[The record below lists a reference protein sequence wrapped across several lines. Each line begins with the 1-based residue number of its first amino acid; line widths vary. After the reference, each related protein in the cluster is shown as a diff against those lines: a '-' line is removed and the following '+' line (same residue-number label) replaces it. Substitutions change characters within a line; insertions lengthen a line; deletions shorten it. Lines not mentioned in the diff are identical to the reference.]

1 MTRRHTISTRTDTL
15 CPITTLFR
23 SAVRIDGTR
32 FADQVR
38 LVAPNVLGDDP
49 GAHRDALAGDRW
61 IEVLGI
67 VPRVGHA
74 KLLPVLAI
82 EQICRMTRCNGRI
95 GSARI
100 IDDPPI
106 VGDHLLGHDVIHR
119 AEILADGDFTP
130 RLRYVNVRSEEHT
143 SELQSLMRISY

>member
-23 SAVRIDGTR
+23 SAVLIDGTR
-32 FADQVR
+32 FDDQVR
-38 LVAPNVLGDDP
+38 LVAPNVLVDDP

-74 KLLPVLAI
+74 QLLPVLAI
-82 EQICRMTRCNGRI
+82 EQICRM
-95 GSARI
+95 
-100 IDDPPI
+100 
-106 VGDHLLGHDVIHR
+106 
-119 AEILADGDFTP
+119 
-130 RLRYVNVRSEEHT
+130 RSEEHT
-143 SELQSLMRISY
+143 SELQSLMRISYAVFCLKKKNKKH